1 MNVVL
6 GVSGNTGKV
15 VAERLLAAGA
25 PTRVVVRDA
34 AKGAGFAAK
43 GAQVAVADLL
53 DRESLGVAFR
63 GASSAYV
70 LLPPNPASPD
80 FLTEQKRKADTIAE
94 AARANGVRHL
104 VLLSSVAAQY
114 PAGTGPIVSVHHA
127 EGLFATA
134 VPRRT
139 YVRASY
145 FLENWGASLGAIG
158 DGVFPSFLNLDT
170 PIDMVATADIGRV
183 AADALLSGGSDGT
196 EIVNLASG
204 PGPITPREIGGIVS
218 KLVGRELQVVQPPLA
233 AVVPTF
239 TSFGLSTSVARA
251 FEEMYGTFNASTQDP
266 WERQHWFVRG
276 PTTAEALL
284 RKLLGK

>member
-6 GVSGNTGKV
+6 GVSGNTGKI
-15 VAERLLAAGA
+15 VADRLLAAGA

-34 AKGAGFAAK
+34 AKGAAFAAK

-63 GASSAYV
+63 GATSAYV
-70 LLPPNPASPD
+70 LLPPNPGSTD
-80 FLTEQKRKADTIAE
+80 FVDEQRRKADAIAE
-94 AARANGVRHL
+94 SARAHGLRHL

-114 PAGTGPIVSVHHA
+114 PAGTGPIVTLHHA
-127 EGLFATA
+127 EALFATM

-139 YVRASY
+139 YVRAAY
-145 FLENWGASLGAIG
+145 FLENWGGSLGGLA

-183 AADALLSGGSDGT
+183 GADAMLAGGSDGT

-204 PGPITPREIGGIVS
+204 AGPITPRAIGGIVS
-218 KLVGRELQVVQPPLA
+218 KLVGRDLNVVQGPLA

-239 TSFGLSTSVARA
+239 TSYGMSPSVAGA
-251 FEEMYGTFNASTQDP
+251 YLEMLTTFNASTSDP

-276 PTTAEALL
+276 PTTAESVL